1 MSSSFD
7 DASTFPSQRDYYE
20 PQPQRVK
27 PIRLDREDRTLR
39 TVRLWLQEHK
49 LKPVLSAYEPVGVL
63 FLTEEGKYKPGL
75 EVLEDFSTKNQSHP
89 EKLVKYCFKVIAR
102 ESPIYNPVLEA
113 LQALEPLPD
122 PEHDY
127 IKELAESISRDPLA
141 CDALRL
147 FLREGVCAPLNGS
160 TGNDNDLFSLP
171 YVLLLRGVQGGGKTQ
186 FFSVMSAALA
196 GKRYC
201 NQLNEIPNGDKRDAM
216 YLLLTSHIVELM
228 EFSAKTSLRRVD
240 EIKFLLSLKK
250 RHYRGQFEKEAEP
263 QPVRQIFGG
272 TTNEQFPLTDQTG
285 NRRFFVV
292 DASPNFTNFVYSKR
306 CLKLFRYAWKQ
317 ALDEVRRF
325 VREKMREGLDYMQA
339 LPLSFE
345 PTEEQKEKFAEIAES
360 ATNTPYFSQVKDLYE
375 RRLFNVAAYGSMPEP
390 SDDALIYDQRL
401 EIAEE
406 GLSSRGISAGA
417 ILNALTKHLRTDF
430 PFLLKLDE
438 RSLRDILD
446 RMSRAGMIKRE
457 TVQANRSIKYYA
469 IPVNNYTAA
478 PTTEQADKAEPQ
490 PEQPELDAELEYE
503 PEYEPEPE
511 PEPGSEPEPEYVI
524 PL

>member
-1 MSSSFD
+1 MSNSFD
-7 DASTFPSQRDYYE
+7 DTSTFPSQREYYE

-27 PIRLDREDRTLR
+27 PIRLDRDNRTLR

-75 EVLEDFSTKNQSHP
+75 EVLEEFSTGNQSHP
-89 EKLVKYCFKVIAR
+89 EKVVKYCFKVIAR

-113 LQALEPLPD
+113 LQALKPLPD

-127 IKELAESISRDPLA
+127 IKELAEGISRDPLA

-186 FFSVMSAALA
+186 FFAVMSAALA
-196 GKRYC
+196 GKRYH
-201 NQLNEIPNGDKRDAM
+201 NQLNEIPNGDKRDTM
-216 YLLLTSHIVELM
+216 YLLLCSHIVELM
-228 EFSAKTSLRRVD
+228 EFSAKTTLRRVD

-272 TTNEQFPLTDQTG
+272 TTNDQFPLTDQTG

-325 VREKMREGLDYMQA
+325 VAQKMREGMDYMQA

-390 SDDALIYDQRL
+390 SDDALKYDQRL
-401 EIAEE
+401 EKAEE
-406 GLSSRGISAGA
+406 SLSGEGKSAGA
-417 ILNALTKHLRTDF
+417 ILNALTKHLRNDF

-438 RSLRDILD
+438 KSLRDILD
-446 RMSRAGMIKRE
+446 RMSRAGMIERKPIP
-457 TVQANRSIKYYA
+457 ANRSIKYYA
-469 IPVNNYTAA
+469 IPVNDYTAA
-478 PTTEQADKAEPQ
+478 TEPKQADKPEQADKAEPQ
-490 PEQPELDAELEYE
+490 PEQLELHAE
-503 PEYEPEPE
+503 PEYEPEPQY
-511 PEPGSEPEPEYVI
+511 EPEPEFDYVI